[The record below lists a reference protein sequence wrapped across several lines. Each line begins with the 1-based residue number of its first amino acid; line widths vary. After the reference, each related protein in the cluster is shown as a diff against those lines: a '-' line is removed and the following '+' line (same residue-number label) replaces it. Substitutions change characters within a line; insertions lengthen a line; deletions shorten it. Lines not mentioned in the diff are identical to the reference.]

1 MSKENQID
9 RDGCYICDGG
19 NADVLE
25 RHHIVPRRFGGSD
38 SAENLVDL
46 CPSCHEVLERLYDKR
61 FYDVLGVSKE
71 EKDFDYLC
79 VEAECCAH
87 ATQKFTGVQDVFCC
101 DEHATCDYDRC
112 DKTPVS
118 VVDSRNRDDVTG
130 LLCESHV
137 VCSHRGCA
145 STDTRI
151 VEVEKITSTECE
163 PYCDYHGFEKEVE
176 ADE

>member
-1 MSKENQID
+1 MNKENQID
-9 RDGCYICDGG
+9 RGSCYICDGA

-38 SAENLVDL
+38 SADNLVDL

-61 FYDVLGVSKE
+61 FYDELGVSKE
-71 EKDFDYLC
+71 GDEFNYHC
-79 VEAECCAH
+79 VESECCAQ
-87 ATQKFTGVQDVFCC
+87 ATQKFTGSHDVFCC
-101 DEHATCDYDRC
+101 DEHSTCDFDRC
-112 DKTPVS
+112 DETPVT
-118 VVDSRNRDDVTG
+118 VVDSRNLDDVMG

-151 VEVEKITSTECE
+151 VEVEWMASTKSK
-163 PYCDYHGFEKEVE
+163 PYCDFHGHEKEVE
-176 ADE
+176 VDE